1 MAISNQ
7 ISLDRIDIEILRI
20 LQDNGRLPIVELAKR
35 VNLTTTPCSERVKSL
50 EREGYISG
58 YHAALSAEKL
68 GLDVLIFIHVR
79 LDQTNLSIFDKFAK
93 TALLIPEIEECY
105 SLSGDFDAMIKVRV
119 KNIKE
124 YQKFMSTRIVELPG
138 VIQTRSEIVIAEYKR
153 GAGINA
159 DLIAQ
164 SQFVG

>member
-1 MAISNQ
+1 MAISNVT
-7 ISLDRIDIEILRI
+7 SLDRIDIEILRI
-20 LQDNGRLPIVELAKR
+20 LQENGRLPVVELAKR
-35 VNLTTTPCSERVKSL
+35 VNLTTTPCSERVKRL

-58 YHAALSAEKL
+58 YHAELSAERL

-119 KNIKE
+119 KNIKA
-124 YQKFMSTRIVELPG
+124 YQQFMSTRIVELPG

-153 GAGINA
+153 STGINA
-159 DLIAQ
+159 DLI
-164 SQFVG
+164 SS